1 VREATT
7 LWTSAKN
14 RALGEI
20 KSTGGLSSLVK
31 RAQASSA
38 EAADVEAA
46 KRNVNPE
53 RVLPLV
59 IELEATSAVIK
70 RFEPKAS
77 SGALSAIVS
86 RHVLRLMEACGTFA
100 VPVHIAKTGRMV
112 SVNATRSTTV
122 RQLKLLV
129 HDQCVDIWPEQQRLK
144 WWAKELEDAQALG
157 KAGVFPGGGRVEL
170 QLKASCAMFCGGH
183 TSSKV

>member
-1 VREATT
+1 MRNFC
-7 LWTSAKN
+7 SASAY
-14 RALGEI
+14 RQDRSDGLG
-20 KSTGGLSSLVK
+20 K
-31 RAQASSA
+31 
-38 EAADVEAA
+38 
-46 KRNVNPE
+46 
-53 RVLPLV
+53 
-59 IELEATSAVIK
+59 
-70 RFEPKAS
+70 
-77 SGALSAIVS
+77 
-86 RHVLRLMEACGTFA
+86 
-100 VPVHIAKTGRMV
+100 
-112 SVNATRSTTV
+112 